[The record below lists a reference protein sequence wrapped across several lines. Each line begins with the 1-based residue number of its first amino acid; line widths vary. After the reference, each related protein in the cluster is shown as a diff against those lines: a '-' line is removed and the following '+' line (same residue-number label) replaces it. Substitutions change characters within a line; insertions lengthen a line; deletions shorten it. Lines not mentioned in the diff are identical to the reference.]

1 MADITRRQ
9 DQQIANS
16 VRTLF
21 KDMGDGT
28 HAEVLYIGDGVIGFT
43 SSAKDDQIGALI
55 TIPAQ
60 HYEVHEGETFTVS
73 LLDTNIANS
82 ATIIILLRTAAKY
95 AHLTFFASLGGDATI
110 EFIEDPTV
118 SNAGTPM
125 TEWNN
130 KRYSTT
136 EPTVTAF
143 SAPTIS
149 AGSNPLEGFLP
160 GGTGGNSSGGLLR
173 PDVEFILKPNE
184 DYALRLTNISGQAKG
199 GCIVISWYEEST
211 P

>member
-1 MADITRRQ
+1 MADIARRQ
-9 DQQIANS
+9 DQAIPVSTQ
-16 VRTLF
+16 TLF

-28 HAEVLYIGDGVIGFT
+28 HAEVLYVGDGLIGFVA
-43 SSAKDDQIGALI
+43 SAKDDQVGALI

-95 AHLTFFASLGGDATI
+95 AHLTFFASLGGDATL

-118 SNAGTPM
+118 SNAGTPAI
-125 TEWNN
+125 EWNN

-136 EPTVTAF
+136 EPTVSAF
-143 SAPTIS
+143 TAPTIS
-149 AGSNPLEGFLP
+149 GGNDPLEAFLA
-160 GGTGGNSSGGLLR
+160 GGTGGNSAGGLLR
-173 PDVEFILKPNE
+173 ADVEFILKPNE
-184 DYALRLTNISGQAKG
+184 DYALRLTNVSGQAKG
-199 GCIVISWYEEST
+199 GSIIASWYEEST

>member
-1 MADITRRQ
+1 MADIARRQ

-28 HAEVLYIGDGVIGFT
+28 YAEVLYIGDGLIGFVA
-43 SSAKDDQIGALI
+43 SAKDDLSDALI
-55 TIPAQ
+55 TIPVQ
-60 HYEVHEGETFTVS
+60 HYEVHEGDTFTVS

-82 ATIIILLRTAAKY
+82 ATIIILLRTTDKY
-95 AHLTFFASLGGDATI
+95 GHLSFFASLGGDATI
-110 EFIEDPTV
+110 ELIEDPTV
-118 SNAGTPM
+118 SNAGTPA

-136 EPTVTAF
+136 EPTVSAF
-143 SAPTIS
+143 TAPTIS
-149 AGSNPLEGFLP
+149 GGNNPLEAFLA

-173 PDVEFILKPNE
+173 TDVEFDLKPNE
-184 DYALRLTNISGQAKG
+184 DYALRLTNVSGQAKG
-199 GCIVISWYEEST
+199 GCIVVSWYEEGT